1 MEAPIGKA
9 LPPSHLA
16 DATIAGIAVP
26 PRATSIGD
34 ASPPPA
40 TAILPN
46 FDDLEIL
53 NHPGHVDFYFMNT
66 HTSRFRHLTF
76 TSVYLKPTNMG
87 FIILCALLQQGCIQW
102 VHLHASS

>member
-1 MEAPIGKA
+1 MR
-9 LPPSHLA
+9 LSPPPLA
-16 DATIAGIAVP
+16 DAPIAGIVVP
-26 PRATSIGD
+26 PLATSLGD
-34 ASPPPA
+34 TLPPPVA
-40 TAILPN
+40 AILPEAV
-46 FDDLEIL
+46 DVEIL
-53 NHPGHVDFYFMNT
+53 NHLGHVDFYFMNT